1 MGHRAGARADVIAR
15 IVSPLLALLLLGGC
29 SGSGATP
36 RHRIGALPF
45 PGTFTLYRA
54 ADPNDLGP
62 HRYARTPRFFQP
74 DERES
79 GIIYTTRAGFLDV
92 AHLRLTIDWTHYYAR
107 RVRAAIDA
115 RFERFALPA
124 LDGETFHVTLNYPDD
139 WHDLDDAQRSALAD
153 ELALRCGQR
162 LAYQMMTWHELITWF
177 GHRRVLL
184 IDESPSAF
192 TYDDGMSHAIGLRV
206 AERALRGSPDRG
218 NGAVADGSRA
228 PIDWRNGDA
237 AVTAALRAELAD
249 LGAVSQAQ
257 TDRANDMIAR
267 RATAAAECGIDC
279 ATAVGAR
286 IDWRNG
292 DAAVTAALRAELA
305 DLGAVTPA
313 QTDRAAR
320 AVEGIWWAR
329 GNPLKRQLDVGLSDD
344 AMRPWLVPGLSFAP
358 IDAEPDPI
366 RLPTLADVAG
376 RDCSSFC
383 SIRIQPNI
391 PEAARMRAAVPGA
404 PAQFTGERDLALLL
418 AATRRAMRGQLAAD
432 VDRPWPAPR
441 MAPPPST
448 RPTVELA
455 HHASSPARSSR

>member
-139 WHDLDDAQRSALAD
+139 WHDLDEAQRSALAD

-206 AERALRGSPDRG
+206 AERALRGSLDRG

-257 TDRANDMIAR
+257 TDRA
-267 RATAAAECGIDC
+267 
-279 ATAVGAR
+279 
-286 IDWRNG
+286 
-292 DAAVTAALRAELA
+292 
-305 DLGAVTPA
+305 
-313 QTDRAAR
+313 AR
-320 AVEGIWWAR
+320 AVEGFWWAR
-329 GNPLKRQLDVGLSDD
+329 GKPLKRQLDVGLSDD

-455 HHASSPARSSR
+455 HHESSPARSSR